1 MPPRLGDAFLPVIG
15 PMRERRDLFANARA
29 GDSLAEPEHLDVL
42 DVAVS
47 LAQHLSAEERAHLGR
62 VVIEAAREKRG
73 APDPGVRL
81 ELEDAR
87 VALFGRAP
95 ARNEPGELPADRKW
109 RSLARALA
117 LIEEGRPEH
126 DWQLVDLRWDRP
138 DLSLREP
145 IQLALAS
152 APAVEPEH
160 FGARRSSTT
169 ARADGERPRVR

>member
-1 MPPRLGDAFLPVIG
+1 MNDNLARCLSGVLKDKRPQFLKYPFNGPKALEELVGFDPQLVVGVLGGGAG
-15 PMRERRDLFANARA
+15 TNRDTFELIYQ
-29 GDSLAEPEHLDVL
+29 AEKY
-42 DVAVS
+42 
-47 LAQHLSAEERAHLGR
+47 G
-62 VVIEAAREKRG
+62 
-73 APDPGVRL
+73 
-81 ELEDAR
+81 AR